1 MQSGKL
7 RHKISIEK
15 VNETINDAGE
25 VTESWVEFANI
36 WAQIMPLVGRE
47 YWSSRQV
54 ESEVTGKIRIR
65 YLPGVTP
72 KMRIN
77 SNNRIYN
84 IEAVINIEE
93 RNIEMVLLVS
103 EVL

>member
-1 MQSGKL
+1 MQSGRL

-15 VNETINDAGE
+15 VTETINDAGE
-25 VTESWVEFANI
+25 VTESWGEFANI
-36 WAQIMPLVGRE
+36 WAQIMPLVGKE

-93 RNIEMVLLVS
+93 RNMETVLLVS

>member
-15 VNETINDAGE
+15 VSETINDAGE
-25 VTESWVEFANI
+25 VTENWTEFANI

-54 ESEVTGKIRIR
+54 ESKVTGKIRIR

-84 IEAVINIEE
+84 IDPINKKLVC
-93 RNIEMVLLVS
+93 VLFS
-103 EVL
+103 

>member
-7 RHKISIEK
+7 RHKILIEK
-15 VNETINDAGE
+15 VTETINDAGE
-25 VTESWVEFANI
+25 VTENWVEFANI

-47 YWSSRQV
+47 YWSSRQI

-65 YLPGVTP
+65 YLPGITP

-77 SNNRIYN
+77 SNNKIYN
-84 IEAVINIEE
+84 IEAVINVEE
-93 RNIEMVLLVS
+93 RNIETVLLVS